1 MSKPTLKQ
9 RLSIVKEQPQPQ
21 PERPRVLVNERESCS
36 VVGSDNHAISCA
48 MSLLIGVL
56 GQHPGRLTPDQ
67 ARDVIAWARGGAA

>member
-9 RLSIVKEQPQPQ
+9 RLRMVNQQ
-21 PERPRVLVNERESCS
+21 PERPRVLVNARESCS

-56 GQHPGRLTPDQ
+56 GEHPGRLTPDQ
-67 ARDVIAWARGGAA
+67 ARDVIAWANPNK

>member
-9 RLSIVKEQPQPQ
+9 RLRMVNPQ

-48 MSLLIGVL
+48 MSLLIGT
-56 GQHPGRLTPDQ
+56 GFRDESSHPGRLTPDQ
-67 ARDVIAWARGGAA
+67 ARDVIAWATYDK

>member
-1 MSKPTLKQ
+1 VSRPTLKQ
-9 RLSIVKEQPQPQ
+9 RLRMVNPQ

-56 GQHPGRLTPDQ
+56 GEHPGRLTPDQ
-67 ARDVIAWARGGAA
+67 ARDVIAWANR